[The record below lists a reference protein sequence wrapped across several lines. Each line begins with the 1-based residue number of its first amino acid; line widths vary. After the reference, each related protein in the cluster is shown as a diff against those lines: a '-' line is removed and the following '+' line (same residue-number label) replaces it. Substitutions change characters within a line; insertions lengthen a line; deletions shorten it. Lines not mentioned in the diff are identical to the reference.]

1 MRIIAALALLITAGA
16 WAPVVHAADLHVL
29 QNGYYAPIT
38 TSRYFGK
45 FEPWSRRAER
55 PPRKGLYQ
63 RNDPVSRTVNPV
75 IPMRSPYA
83 RPTPWTP
90 AWEAWCAAR
99 WPSFNPR
106 TGTVQTPDGQR
117 MCL

>member
-1 MRIIAALALLITAGA
+1 MRIIAALALLMSVGAGA
-16 WAPVVHAADLHVL
+16 PAIHAADLHVL
-29 QNGYYAPIT
+29 HHGHYSPLT

-45 FEPWSRRAER
+45 YEPWSRRAER
-55 PPRKGLYQ
+55 PPRKGYFQ
-63 RNDPVSRTVNPV
+63 RTGPIPRSVNSV
-75 IPMRSPYA
+75 VPMRGYNV

-90 AWEAWCAAR
+90 AWEAWCKAR

-106 TGTVQTPDGQR
+106 TGSVQTPDGQR